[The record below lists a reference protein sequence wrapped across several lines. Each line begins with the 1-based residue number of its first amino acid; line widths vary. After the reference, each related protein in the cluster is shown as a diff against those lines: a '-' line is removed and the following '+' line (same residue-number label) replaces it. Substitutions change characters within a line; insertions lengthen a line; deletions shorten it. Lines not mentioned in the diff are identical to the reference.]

1 MTKFKIETWGCQMNE
16 YDSQKMVGLL
26 IQAGYSQTESEEE
39 AEIVILNTCSVRE
52 KAVHKIHSR
61 LGVLRKRYGNRKIV
75 GICGCVASQEG
86 RALLEKIPYL
96 SFVLGTRS
104 THLITEAVNRAL
116 NGTKFLDSND
126 HVNEM
131 DIPVTF
137 AERGGKTKA
146 YVSIIEGCDNF
157 CTYCVV
163 PFTRGREHSRPLS
176 VILDEVRDAV
186 VIQGIHEIELLGQ
199 NVNSYN
205 FAGLAF
211 ADILEEVSKQ
221 QGVKR
226 VRFLTS
232 HPKDLNEH
240 LVRVIAGHDNICPT
254 IHLPMQSGSDRI
266 LKKMGRQYTRK
277 DYLNKIEMIRKIL
290 PECWLSSDFIVA
302 FPGEEES
309 DFMDTMNVIQ
319 SVEYDNLFSFKYSP
333 RPNTTALKLKD
344 VQVPDSIASN
354 RLSILQHAQEQIQ
367 LNKHLNMINQV
378 YPVLVESFSKKT
390 PKLLTGRTEGNH
402 VVHFEAGRAAQLIGT
417 IVDVRIESA
426 TMASLK
432 ARLV

>member
-1 MTKFKIETWGCQMNE
+1 MAKFKMETWGCQMNE

-26 IQAGYSQTESEEE
+26 KQAGHSQTESEEE

-61 LGVLRKRYGNRKIV
+61 LGVLKKRYGNRKIV
-75 GICGCVASQEG
+75 GVCGCVASQEG

-104 THLITEAVNRAL
+104 THLITEAVNRVLDGA
-116 NGTKFLDSND
+116 KYLDSND
-126 HVNEM
+126 HVNQM
-131 DIPVTF
+131 DTPVTF
-137 AERGGKTKA
+137 AERSGKTKA
-146 YVSIIEGCDNF
+146 YISIIEGCDNF

-176 VILDEVRDAV
+176 VILDEVKDAV
-186 VIQGIHEIELLGQ
+186 EIRGIPEIELLGQ

-205 FAGLAF
+205 FEGLAF
-211 ADILEEVSKQ
+211 ADVLEKVSNQ
-221 QGVKR
+221 PGVER

-232 HPKDLNEH
+232 HPKDLNER
-240 LVRVIAGHDNICPT
+240 LVRIIAAHDNICST

-277 DYLNKIEMIRKIL
+277 DYLKKIDMIREIL

-309 DFMDTMNVIQ
+309 DFMDTMDVIQ
-319 SVEYDNLFSFKYSP
+319 SVKYDNLFSFKYSP
-333 RPNTTALKLKD
+333 RPDTAALKLTD
-344 VQVPDSIASN
+344 EPVPDSIASS

-367 LNKHLNMINQV
+367 LNKHLNMVNGV
-378 YPVLVESFSKKT
+378 YPVLVESFSKKNL
-390 PKLLTGRTEGNH
+390 KRLTGRTEGNH

-417 IVDVRIESA
+417 IVDVRIESV

-432 ARLV
+432 AQLL

>member
-1 MTKFKIETWGCQMNE
+1 MAKFKMETWGCQMNE

-26 IQAGYSQTESEEE
+26 KQAGYSQTESEEE
-39 AEIVILNTCSVRE
+39 AEIIILNTCSVRE

-61 LGVLRKRYGNRKIV
+61 LGVLKKRYANRKIV
-75 GICGCVASQEG
+75 GVCGCVASQEG
-86 RALLEKIPYL
+86 RALLKKIPYL

-116 NGTKFLDSND
+116 DGAKYLDSND
-126 HVNEM
+126 HVNQM
-131 DIPVTF
+131 DTPVTF
-137 AERGGKTKA
+137 AERSGKTKA
-146 YVSIIEGCDNF
+146 YISIIEGCDNF

-176 VILDEVRDAV
+176 VILDEVKDAV
-186 VIQGIHEIELLGQ
+186 EIRGIPEIELLGQ

-205 FAGLAF
+205 FEGLAF
-211 ADILEEVSKQ
+211 ADVLEKVSNQ
-221 QGVKR
+221 PGVER

-232 HPKDLNEH
+232 HPKDLNER
-240 LVRVIAGHDNICPT
+240 LVRIIAAHDNICST

-277 DYLNKIEMIRKIL
+277 DYLKKIDVIREIL

-309 DFMDTMNVIQ
+309 DFMDTMDVIQ
-319 SVEYDNLFSFKYSP
+319 SVKYDNLFSFKYSP
-333 RPNTTALKLKD
+333 RPDTAALKLTD
-344 VQVPDSIASN
+344 EPVPDSIASS

-367 LNKHLNMINQV
+367 LNKHLNMINGV
-378 YPVLVESFSKKT
+378 YPVLVESFSKKN
-390 PKLLTGRTEGNH
+390 PKRLTGRTEGNH
-402 VVHFEAGRAAQLIGT
+402 VVHFEAGRETQLIGT
-417 IVDVRIESA
+417 IVDVRIESV

-432 ARLV
+432 AQLL